1 MTLYL
6 RLYWE
11 FFKTGLFAIGGGMA
25 TLPFLK
31 DIGATTGW
39 FSQTDLMNMLAV
51 SESTPG
57 PVGIN
62 MATYVGYTVGGVP
75 GAIVATIGEVTPSII
90 VILIVAAML
99 AKFRD
104 SQYVANAF
112 YGLRPASTGLIGAAC
127 AGVMLQV
134 IAGITSAS
142 QADSILMKFS
152 WDGAISWRG
161 IILALVLLVF
171 TRWHEDDLIGRIAAR
186 EPITDINEVGQRPA
200 GPSSWLR
207 LNFEAVK
214 QGPPTSADPRRQ
226 GEPLWPARHSSELLE
241 QKRRLDPML
250 FETMYQGNPSSAEG
264 VLYGDRFATYDK
276 LPERTIKKGNYTD
289 TADSG
294 EDYLCSV
301 CYETGTDDT
310 IYITDVLYTPLGME
324 ATEPL
329 VAAMLQRNGTR
340 TARIESNNGG
350 RGFAR
355 AVAKLCPQTR
365 IEWFHQYR
373 NKEARV
379 LSNATEVAARIR
391 MPEDWHR
398 RWSEFYGDVV
408 SFRRLFRSNR
418 RDDAP
423 DVLTGIVETESAG
436 PGKCIRAVG
445 FSG

>member
-142 QADSILMKFS
+142 QEDSILMKFS

-171 TRWHEDDLIGRIAAR
+171 TRYIKKTKDLHPIFFEKDALRFVPCRQKGGCDTRGARSVFPAYTPPEKRI
-186 EPITDINEVGQRPA
+186 PIYFA
-200 GPSSWLR
+200 
-207 LNFEAVK
+207 
-214 QGPPTSADPRRQ
+214 SADTWAAV
-226 GEPLWPARHSSELLE
+226 G
-241 QKRRLDPML
+241 
-250 FETMYQGNPSSAEG
+250 GSAA
-264 VLYGDRFATYDK
+264 L
-276 LPERTIKKGNYTD
+276 
-289 TADSG
+289 
-294 EDYLCSV
+294 
-301 CYETGTDDT
+301 
-310 IYITDVLYTPLGME
+310 
-324 ATEPL
+324 
-329 VAAMLQRNGTR
+329 
-340 TARIESNNGG
+340 
-350 RGFAR
+350 
-355 AVAKLCPQTR
+355 
-365 IEWFHQYR
+365 
-373 NKEARV
+373 
-379 LSNATEVAARIR
+379 R
-391 MPEDWHR
+391 MPR
-398 RWSEFYGDVV
+398 TPCG
-408 SFRRLFRSNR
+408 
-418 RDDAP
+418 
-423 DVLTGIVETESAG
+423 
-436 PGKCIRAVG
+436 
-445 FSG
+445 

>member
-1 MTLYL
+1 MKELLELFLTFAKIGVMTFGGGMAMLPILEREVVQNKHWATEEELVDYFAIGQCTPGIIAVNTATFVGQKRKGAMGGITATLGVVFPSLVIITILAGLITNFAHLAWVQNAFAGIQVCVCVLILNAVLKLLKKSVVDKRTAVIFVIVLLGNMLLSVSPVWFVLLSALSGKMTLYL

-75 GAIVATIGEVTPSII
+75 GAIVSTIGEVTPSII

-142 QADSILMKFS
+142 QEDSVLMKFS

-171 TRWHEDDLIGRIAAR
+171 TR
-186 EPITDINEVGQRPA
+186 
-200 GPSSWLR
+200 
-207 LNFEAVK
+207 
-214 QGPPTSADPRRQ
+214 
-226 GEPLWPARHSSELLE
+226 
-241 QKRRLDPML
+241 
-250 FETMYQGNPSSAEG
+250 Y
-264 VLYGDRFATYDK
+264 
-276 LPERTIKKGNYTD
+276 IKK
-289 TADSG
+289 
-294 EDYLCSV
+294 
-301 CYETGTDDT
+301 
-310 IYITDVLYTPLGME
+310 
-324 ATEPL
+324 
-329 VAAMLQRNGTR
+329 TR
-340 TARIESNNGG
+340 DLHPIVFIGVSAVIGVVFH
-350 RGFAR
+350 FAG
-355 AVAKLCPQTR
+355 V
-365 IEWFHQYR
+365 
-373 NKEARV
+373 
-379 LSNATEVAARIR
+379 
-391 MPEDWHR
+391 
-398 RWSEFYGDVV
+398 
-408 SFRRLFRSNR
+408 
-418 RDDAP
+418 
-423 DVLTGIVETESAG
+423 
-436 PGKCIRAVG
+436 
-445 FSG
+445 

>member
-171 TRWHEDDLIGRIAAR
+171 IMG
-186 EPITDINEVGQRPA
+186 INI
-200 GPSSWLR
+200 L
-207 LNFEAVK
+207 LNVVLK
-214 QGPPTSADPRRQ
+214 G
-226 GEPLWPARHSSELLE
+226 G
-241 QKRRLDPML
+241 KRD
-250 FETMYQGNPSSAEG
+250 E
-264 VLYGDRFATYDK
+264 
-276 LPERTIKKGNYTD
+276 
-289 TADSG
+289 
-294 EDYLCSV
+294 
-301 CYETGTDDT
+301 
-310 IYITDVLYTPLGME
+310 
-324 ATEPL
+324 
-329 VAAMLQRNGTR
+329 
-340 TARIESNNGG
+340 
-350 RGFAR
+350 
-355 AVAKLCPQTR
+355 
-365 IEWFHQYR
+365 
-373 NKEARV
+373 
-379 LSNATEVAARIR
+379 
-391 MPEDWHR
+391 
-398 RWSEFYGDVV
+398 
-408 SFRRLFRSNR
+408 
-418 RDDAP
+418 
-423 DVLTGIVETESAG
+423 
-436 PGKCIRAVG
+436 
-445 FSG
+445 

>member
-1 MTLYL
+1 MKELLELFLTFAKIGVMTFGGGMAMLPILEREVVQNKHWATEEELVDYFAIGQCTPGIIAVNTATFVGQKRKGAMGGITATLGVVFPSLVIITILAGLITNFAHLAWVQNAFAGIQVCVCVLILNAVLKLLKKSVVDKRTAVIFVIVLLGNMLLSVSPVWFVLLSAMSGIVLKNLEGKSGKMTLYL

-142 QADSILMKFS
+142 QEDSILMKFS

-171 TRWHEDDLIGRIAAR
+171 TR
-186 EPITDINEVGQRPA
+186 
-200 GPSSWLR
+200 
-207 LNFEAVK
+207 
-214 QGPPTSADPRRQ
+214 
-226 GEPLWPARHSSELLE
+226 
-241 QKRRLDPML
+241 
-250 FETMYQGNPSSAEG
+250 Y
-264 VLYGDRFATYDK
+264 
-276 LPERTIKKGNYTD
+276 IKKTKDLHPIVFIGVS
-289 TADSG
+289 AVIG
-294 EDYLCSV
+294 V
-301 CYETGTDDT
+301 
-310 IYITDVLYTPLGME
+310 VFH
-324 ATEPL
+324 
-329 VAAMLQRNGTR
+329 
-340 TARIESNNGG
+340 
-350 RGFAR
+350 FAG
-355 AVAKLCPQTR
+355 V
-365 IEWFHQYR
+365 
-373 NKEARV
+373 
-379 LSNATEVAARIR
+379 
-391 MPEDWHR
+391 
-398 RWSEFYGDVV
+398 
-408 SFRRLFRSNR
+408 
-418 RDDAP
+418 
-423 DVLTGIVETESAG
+423 
-436 PGKCIRAVG
+436 
-445 FSG
+445 

>member
-1 MTLYL
+1 MGGITATLGVVFPSLVIITILAGLITNFAHLAWVQNAFAGIQVCVCVLILNAVLKLLKKSVVDKRTAVIFVIVLLGNMLLSVSPVWFVLLSALSGIVLKNLEGRAAKTLYF

-142 QADSILMKFS
+142 QEDSILMKFS

-171 TRWHEDDLIGRIAAR
+171 TR
-186 EPITDINEVGQRPA
+186 
-200 GPSSWLR
+200 
-207 LNFEAVK
+207 
-214 QGPPTSADPRRQ
+214 
-226 GEPLWPARHSSELLE
+226 
-241 QKRRLDPML
+241 
-250 FETMYQGNPSSAEG
+250 Y
-264 VLYGDRFATYDK
+264 
-276 LPERTIKKGNYTD
+276 IKKTKD
-289 TADSG
+289 
-294 EDYLCSV
+294 LH
-301 CYETGTDDT
+301 
-310 IYITDVLYTPLGME
+310 P
-324 ATEPL
+324 
-329 VAAMLQRNGTR
+329 
-340 TARIESNNGG
+340 
-350 RGFAR
+350 
-355 AVAKLCPQTR
+355 
-365 IEWFHQYR
+365 
-373 NKEARV
+373 
-379 LSNATEVAARIR
+379 
-391 MPEDWHR
+391 
-398 RWSEFYGDVV
+398 
-408 SFRRLFRSNR
+408 
-418 RDDAP
+418 
-423 DVLTGIVETESAG
+423 IVFTES
-436 PGKCIRAVG
+436 PR
-445 FSG
+445 

>member
-62 MATYVGYTVGGVP
+62 MATYVGYMVGGVP

-134 IAGITSAS
+134 ITGITSAS
-142 QADSILMKFS
+142 QEDSILMKFS

-171 TRWHEDDLIGRIAAR
+171 TRYIKKTKDLHPTRAER
-186 EPITDINEVGQRPA
+186 EVFFQRTRRRKN
-200 GPSSWLR
+200 GFQFILR
-207 LNFEAVK
+207 LWTPGQPLAAL
-214 QGPPTSADPRRQ
+214 PPYGCRV
-226 GEPLWPARHSSELLE
+226 PLAGKTL
-241 QKRRLDPML
+241 
-250 FETMYQGNPSSAEG
+250 
-264 VLYGDRFATYDK
+264 
-276 LPERTIKKGNYTD
+276 
-289 TADSG
+289 
-294 EDYLCSV
+294 
-301 CYETGTDDT
+301 
-310 IYITDVLYTPLGME
+310 
-324 ATEPL
+324 
-329 VAAMLQRNGTR
+329 
-340 TARIESNNGG
+340 
-350 RGFAR
+350 RGFFNR
-355 AVAKLCPQTR
+355 CVSRRRRCGWR
-365 IEWFHQYR
+365 C
-373 NKEARV
+373 
-379 LSNATEVAARIR
+379 AA
-391 MPEDWHR
+391 
-398 RWSEFYGDVV
+398 
-408 SFRRLFRSNR
+408 
-418 RDDAP
+418 
-423 DVLTGIVETESAG
+423 
-436 PGKCIRAVG
+436 
-445 FSG
+445 